1 VHFGEPLLTLSVA
14 AFNSLRTSI
23 RHDTGRV
30 TPQALRLMEEFVV
43 GQKWI
48 MVDAIFGSFMG
59 EVIEVSE
66 DGASGSVIIRDEEG
80 NEVDTFTGT
89 VTEFQASGEW
99 RLLEA

>member
-1 VHFGEPLLTLSVA
+1 
-14 AFNSLRTSI
+14 
-23 RHDTGRV
+23 
-30 TPQALRLMEEFVV
+30 
-43 GQKWI
+43 
-48 MVDAIFGSFMG
+48 MG